1 MNKTIWNTKS
11 NTSLSVT
18 IVDGIVTQTDFPA
31 AAPLGGKADA
41 KHLRACGWKPVASVG
56 TSFVDAFG
64 RVNSADGRIARR

>member
-11 NTSLSVT
+11 NSSLSVT

-41 KHLRACGWKPVASVG
+41 KHLRACGWKPISSAVA
-56 TSFVDAFG
+56 SFVDAFG
-64 RVNSADGRIARR
+64 RVNSADGKIARR